1 MSELHVQINVSN
13 DFTYVFIIPMIIVLE

>member
-13 DFTYVFIIPMIIVLE
+13 DFTYVFSIPMIIVLE